1 MQKFTYTESSLSW
14 ADEDA
19 AEKVNYCSEY
29 GEHTIA
35 SFSVSANIDALR
47 KACSLLH
54 SDPDFHSI
62 RIKVDADYGDS
73 DCEVYHDE
81 IIATADGDFGLA
93 LQLFVRFE
101 DGHRAFIEL
110 DSSMTNTLL

>member
-29 GEHTIA
+29 GEHTIS

-47 KACSLLH
+47 KAC
-54 SDPDFHSI
+54 
-62 RIKVDADYGDS
+62 
-73 DCEVYHDE
+73 
-81 IIATADGDFGLA
+81 
-93 LQLFVRFE
+93 
-101 DGHRAFIEL
+101 
-110 DSSMTNTLL
+110 